1 MQKTFEHTFSRR
13 TVALFIFVLVLMLV
27 CVLRIYELCNAT
39 LQTSNTDTNT
49 LSLTVAELRGN
60 IFDANMVSL
69 TGNEVTKLAA
79 LTDNPQDIMALAKLM
94 SGDELERN
102 LERLGEGKPILVE
115 ATDDCGAK
123 TVVVRHE
130 RTTNTTLA
138 KHLLGYV
145 GASGRGACGIE
156 AACDDMLYTGEKLK
170 VVFSVDAHGQA
181 LLGVGPKIQG
191 DTSVYDD
198 GVALT
203 IDARIQSA
211 AENAMQSIK
220 RGAALVFEV
229 ENCKIRAMVSRP
241 DYDPANI
248 SKSMNDDASPLINRA
263 LYAYNVGSA
272 FKPLIAAAAIEQ
284 GTYHKMNYT
293 CKGSSIIAG
302 RKFNCNNENG
312 HGNMNLSQ
320 AIAFSCNTYFYE
332 LANRC
337 GAKNI
342 YNMAR
347 QLNMGNTINLANGI
361 TAQSGSITSLNTLNS
376 SPAAVANFAIG
387 QGDVLL
393 SPVSVG
399 YMYCAIAGDGTYRI
413 APLVEGQVKN
423 KQIVTPKQQTNA
435 TRAFSEKTAK
445 ILREYLIGTVNDG
458 TGKLARPKTC
468 TAGGKTAT
476 AQTGWIKD
484 QKSVTQGWF
493 CGFFPAENP
502 KYVAIILA
510 EDVSSGGEECA
521 PVFAALAD
529 SVCALNLS

>member
-1 MQKTFEHTFSRR
+1 MQKTFEHTLSRR
-13 TVALFIFVLVLMLV
+13 TVGVFILILILMLV
-27 CVLRIYELCNAT
+27 CVLRIYELCNAA
-39 LQTSNTDTNT
+39 LQTANKDTNT
-49 LSLTVAELRGN
+49 LTLKVNELRGN

-69 TGNEVTKLAA
+69 TGNKTTKLAA
-79 LTDNPQDIMALAKLM
+79 LTNNPQDVMTLAKLM
-94 SGDELERN
+94 SGDELKQN
-102 LERLGEGKPILVE
+102 LERLGDGKPILVE
-115 ATDDCGAK
+115 ATDDCGAN
-123 TVVVRHE
+123 TVIVRHE
-130 RTTNTTLA
+130 RTTNATLA

-145 GASGRGACGIE
+145 GASGHGLCGIE
-156 AACDDMLYTGEKLK
+156 AACDDMLYTDEKLK
-170 VVFSVDAHGQA
+170 VVFSVDAHGQT
-181 LLGVGPKIQG
+181 LLGVAPKIQG
-191 DTSVYDD
+191 DTSIYDD
-198 GVALT
+198 GVAIT
-203 IDARIQSA
+203 IDARIQSV
-211 AENAMQSIK
+211 AENAMQSIN

-229 ENCKIRAMVSRP
+229 DNCKIRAMVSRP

-248 SKSMNDDASPLINRA
+248 SKSMTDEASPLINRA

-312 HGNMNLSQ
+312 HGNMSLSQ

-347 QLNMGNTINLANGI
+347 QLNMGNAVNLANGI
-361 TAQSGSITSLNTLNS
+361 TAQSGNITSLETLK

-399 YMYCAIAGDGTYRI
+399 YMYCAIAGDGTYKV
-413 APLVEGQVKN
+413 APLVEGKVKD
-423 KQIVTPKQQTNA
+423 KKIITPKQQINS
-435 TRAFSEKTAK
+435 TRAMSEQTAK
-445 ILREYLIGTVNDG
+445 ILREYLINAVADG
-458 TGKLARPKTC
+458 TGKLAQPKKC
-468 TAGGKTAT
+468 VAGGKTAT
-476 AQTGWIKD
+476 AQTGWVDDNGRNI
-484 QKSVTQGWF
+484 TQGWF

-502 KYVAIILA
+502 KYVVIILA
-510 EDVSSGGEECA
+510 EDVSSGGSACA
-521 PVFAALAD
+521 PVFSAIAD